1 MARAPSVS
9 TLQSTLS
16 SIPHDRLS
24 CHSVFS
30 LVNIVKVMVIV
41 SCLSLISSWLSLLFL
56 CFSFVSWQFSSLV
69 KIYHYGRNHIHLVK
83 TMKYSQ
89 SYGHKHL
96 SWSKLLNI
104 VEAMVI
110 IMKVGQ
116 CCEIWSKL
124 FVKYIRIKYICKMR
138 FGEWW
143 WKDNTRLWDSVTRA
157 HDCRKCIF
165 LLPATCSASP
175 RVGEPRPRTHHPLD
189 FFTQLPSP
197 PPPKAN

>member
-89 SYGHKHL
+89 SYGHKHI

-157 HDCRKCIF
+157 RDCRKCIF
-165 LLPATCSASP
+165 LLPATCWLLWP
-175 RVGEPRPRTHHPLD
+175 VI
-189 FFTQLPSP
+189 
-197 PPPKAN
+197 

>member
-1 MARAPSVS
+1 MSEKYENFSKQAGHPKVNYSYFVFKLSLTVGSTVHGWDSPEKWLGLLVS
-9 TLQSTLS
+9 PLSSLPYKS

-124 FVKYIRIKYICKMR
+124 FVKYIRIKYIC
-138 FGEWW
+138 
-143 WKDNTRLWDSVTRA
+143 
-157 HDCRKCIF
+157 
-165 LLPATCSASP
+165 
-175 RVGEPRPRTHHPLD
+175 
-189 FFTQLPSP
+189 
-197 PPPKAN
+197 